1 MRARALL
8 PRRPFWRSLALAALG
23 ALSATA
29 DADIL
34 VSRDGGRTWTPPVQR
49 GRPAR
54 AR

>member
-1 MRARALL
+1 MRARAML
-8 PRRPFWRSLALAALG
+8 PRRAFWRSLALAAVG

-34 VSRDGGRTWTPPVQR
+34 VSRDGGRASTTMVQP
-49 GRPAR
+49 GRPVR